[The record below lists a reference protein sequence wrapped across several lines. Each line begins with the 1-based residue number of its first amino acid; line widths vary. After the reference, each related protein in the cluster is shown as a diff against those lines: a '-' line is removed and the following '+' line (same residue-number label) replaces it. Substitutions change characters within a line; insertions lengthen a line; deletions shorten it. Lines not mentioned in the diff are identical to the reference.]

1 MDENANSF
9 ELAESRDAIQLVPT
23 WEPQLWW
30 FFAGTAFLAAFLA
43 AILLLLILL
52 LRKKPKVD
60 LRKEK
65 REAYQEAKLAF
76 GAKGS
81 GDAREIAIQ
90 VSMILRR
97 YLAKSM
103 KEPALFETHEEFVA
117 RHDGLKDLPEGV
129 RSEVGS
135 FFTKL
140 AAVKY
145 APDDIAA
152 GEAQGTHAEGAALL
166 ERMHRA

>member
-1 MDENANSF
+1 MEEKANSL
-9 ELAESRDAIQLVPT
+9 ELAESRDAIGLVPT

-30 FFAGTAFLAAFLA
+30 FFAAAA
-43 AILLLLILL
+43 VIAVAVVLLILL

-60 LRKEK
+60 LLKEK
-65 REAYQEAKLAF
+65 REAYQEAKTAF
-76 GAKGS
+76 GAKES
-81 GDAREIAIQ
+81 GDARENAIL

-117 RHDGLKDLPEGV
+117 RHDGLKDLTEEV
-129 RSEVGS
+129 RSAVGA
-135 FFTKL
+135 FFSKL

-145 APDDIAA
+145 APDDIAV

-166 ERMHRA
+166 ERIHRA

>member
-1 MDENANSF
+1 MEEKANSL
-9 ELAESRDAIQLVPT
+9 ELAESRDAIGLVPT

-30 FFAGTAFLAAFLA
+30 FFAAAAVLA
-43 AILLLLILL
+43 AIVLSLVLL

-60 LRKEK
+60 LLKEK
-65 REAYQEAKLAF
+65 REAYQEAKTAF
-76 GAKGS
+76 GAKKS
-81 GDAREIAIQ
+81 GDARENAIL

-117 RHDGLKDLPEGV
+117 RHDGLKDLPEEI
-129 RSEVGS
+129 RSEVGV
-135 FFTKL
+135 FFSKL

-145 APDDIAA
+145 APEDIAV
-152 GEAQGTHAEGAALL
+152 GETQGTHAEGVSLL
-166 ERMHRA
+166 ERIHRA